1 MDAHPSQ
8 EASMQRAFDRLNQQ
22 ENRTQWKWTAGFAA
36 ACGVILFVALMSN
49 SPAASNW
56 ISEAAQ
62 AEFAA
67 STMTPDAA
75 PVQIA
80 AGRTR

>member
-1 MDAHPSQ
+1 
-8 EASMQRAFDRLNQQ
+8 MQRAFDRLNQQ

-49 SPAASNW
+49 SPTASNW
-56 ISEAAQ
+56 VSNAAQ
-62 AEFAA
+62 AELA
-67 STMTPDAA
+67 SSNVTPAP

-80 AGRTR
+80 QPAKPIRTVRAD

>member
-1 MDAHPSQ
+1 
-8 EASMQRAFDRLNQQ
+8 MQRTFDRLNQQ
-22 ENRTQWKWTAGFAA
+22 ENRTQWKWIAGFAA

-49 SPAASNW
+49 SPTASNW
-56 ISEAAQ
+56 VSEAAQ

-67 STMTPDAA
+67 SMTPDAA